1 MCAGTGKPDKHV
13 LLNRRLPGNAPL
25 TQLSQGGKSRVTFII
40 LCINIFLQSFKL
52 SWAVSHSFLMRSLP
66 GSVLMLC
73 VELTSGWSALDGP
86 APGLFCTV
94 LRIQPSALHGRQ
106 VWPLSKAPGPLY
118 FFKPYDVY
126 VSPFWRID
134 VFALFM
140 TLVYFLP
147 IWHIRQ
153 PCGVETACG
162 CAVLLKTKW
171 WSGASMLC
179 VLRKIKEAVFIDLLG
194 IETDPASSYPTQL
207 CLFFFFFFLNSVVLC
222 FQSKNSSLWPST

>member
-118 FFKPYDVY
+118 FFKPYDVS

-147 IWHIRQ
+147 IWHIQQ
-153 PCGVETACG
+153 P
-162 CAVLLKTKW
+162 
-171 WSGASMLC
+171 GASMLC

-207 CLFFFFFFLNSVVLC
+207 CLFFFFFKTVWSYVFKVKIVLYD
-222 FQSKNSSLWPST
+222 QVLKYNLILI

>member
-118 FFKPYDVY
+118 FFKPYDVS

-147 IWHIRQ
+147 IWHIQQ
-153 PCGVETACG
+153 P
-162 CAVLLKTKW
+162 
-171 WSGASMLC
+171 GASMLC

-207 CLFFFFFFLNSVVLC
+207 CLFFFFFLKQCGLMF
-222 FQSKNSSLWPST
+222 SK

>member
-1 MCAGTGKPDKHV
+1 MTVCAGTGKPDKHV

-118 FFKPYDVY
+118 FFKPYDVS

-147 IWHIRQ
+147 IWHIQQ
-153 PCGVETACG
+153 P
-162 CAVLLKTKW
+162 
-171 WSGASMLC
+171 GASMLC

-207 CLFFFFFFLNSVVLC
+207 CLFFFFFF
-222 FQSKNSSLWPST
+222 

>member
-118 FFKPYDVY
+118 FFKPYDVS

-147 IWHIRQ
+147 IWHIQQ
-153 PCGVETACG
+153 P
-162 CAVLLKTKW
+162 
-171 WSGASMLC
+171 GASMLC

-207 CLFFFFFFLNSVVLC
+207 CLFFFFF
-222 FQSKNSSLWPST
+222 

>member
-1 MCAGTGKPDKHV
+1 MTVCAGTGKPDKHV

-147 IWHIRQ
+147 IWHIQQ
-153 PCGVETACG
+153 P
-162 CAVLLKTKW
+162 
-171 WSGASMLC
+171 GASMLC

-207 CLFFFFFFLNSVVLC
+207 CLFFFFFF
-222 FQSKNSSLWPST
+222 

>member
-118 FFKPYDVY
+118 FFKPYDVS

-147 IWHIRQ
+147 IWHIQQ
-153 PCGVETACG
+153 P
-162 CAVLLKTKW
+162 
-171 WSGASMLC
+171 GASMLC

-207 CLFFFFFFLNSVVLC
+207 CLFFFFLKQCGLMF
-222 FQSKNSSLWPST
+222 SK

>member
-118 FFKPYDVY
+118 FFKPYDVS

-147 IWHIRQ
+147 IWHIQQ
-153 PCGVETACG
+153 P
-162 CAVLLKTKW
+162 
-171 WSGASMLC
+171 GASMLC

-207 CLFFFFFFLNSVVLC
+207 CLFFFFFKQCGPMF
-222 FQSKNSSLWPST
+222 SK

>member
-13 LLNRRLPGNAPL
+13 LLNRRFPGNTPL

-52 SWAVSHSFLMRSLP
+52 SWAVSHSFLMWSLP

-86 APGLFCTV
+86 TPGLFCTV
-94 LRIQPSALHGRQ
+94 LRIQPSDLHGRQ

-126 VSPFWRID
+126 VSPFWRVD

-140 TLVYFLP
+140 TLVYFLL
-147 IWHIRQ
+147 IWHIWQ
-153 PCGVETACG
+153 PCGIETARG
-162 CAVLLKTKW
+162 CAILLKTKW

-194 IETDPASSYPTQL
+194 IERTQPVPTQPGSV
-207 CLFFFFFFLNSVVLC
+207 FFFFFF
-222 FQSKNSSLWPST
+222 

>member
-1 MCAGTGKPDKHV
+1 MTVCAGTGKPDKHV

-118 FFKPYDVY
+118 FFKPYDVS

-147 IWHIRQ
+147 IWHIQQ
-153 PCGVETACG
+153 P
-162 CAVLLKTKW
+162 
-171 WSGASMLC
+171 GASMLC

-207 CLFFFFFFLNSVVLC
+207 CLFFFFFFKTVWSYVFKVKIVLYD
-222 FQSKNSSLWPST
+222 QVLKYNLILI

>member
-118 FFKPYDVY
+118 FFKPYDVS

-147 IWHIRQ
+147 IWHIQQ
-153 PCGVETACG
+153 P
-162 CAVLLKTKW
+162 
-171 WSGASMLC
+171 GASMLC

-207 CLFFFFFFLNSVVLC
+207 CLFFFF
-222 FQSKNSSLWPST
+222 

>member
-118 FFKPYDVY
+118 FFKPYDVS

-147 IWHIRQ
+147 IWHIQQ
-153 PCGVETACG
+153 P
-162 CAVLLKTKW
+162 
-171 WSGASMLC
+171 GASMLC

-207 CLFFFFFFLNSVVLC
+207 CLFFFFFF
-222 FQSKNSSLWPST
+222 